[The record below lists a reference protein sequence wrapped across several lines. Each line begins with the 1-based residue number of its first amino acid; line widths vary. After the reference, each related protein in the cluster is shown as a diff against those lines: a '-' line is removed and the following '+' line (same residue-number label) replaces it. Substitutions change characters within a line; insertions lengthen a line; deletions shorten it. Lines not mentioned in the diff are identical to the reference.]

1 MFQSQERPMNQ
12 RHAIIAAAL
21 AAVCATSAGAAS
33 AAGDKEKCY
42 GIAKVGQND
51 CADANGVHSCAG
63 QSKADRGAAEW
74 KYVAKGTC
82 EKEGGKTTPPAKAA
96 K

>member
-1 MFQSQERPMNQ
+1 MKLSTE
-12 RHAIIAAAL
+12 AKLTAAAVAVAL
-21 AAVCATSAGAAS
+21 SLSGGLSAAH

-42 GIAKVGQND
+42 GIAKAGQND

-63 QSKADRGAAEW
+63 QAKADKSPSEW

-82 EKEGGKTTPPAKAA
+82 EKEGGKTTYPK

>member
-1 MFQSQERPMNQ
+1 MKTERKF
-12 RHAIIAAAL
+12 AIAAL
-21 AAVCATSAGAAS
+21 AVSVALSTAPAVAAD
-33 AAGDKEKCY
+33 GKEKCY
-42 GIAKVGQND
+42 GIAKAGQND

-63 QSKADRGAAEW
+63 QAKADKSATEW

-82 EKEGGKTTPPAKAA
+82 EKERGKTTPPAKSA

>member
-1 MFQSQERPMNQ
+1 MNT
-12 RHAIIAAAL
+12 RRMLL
-21 AAVCATSAGAAS
+21 AAVLAGLGATATTEALQ

-42 GIAKVGQND
+42 GIAKAGKND

-63 QSKADRGAAEW
+63 QAKVDNGKSEW

-82 EKEGGKTTPPAKAA
+82 EKEGGKTTPPAKT